1 MSSKSLNHDKMSKPF
16 EAEDLV
22 DLPVPT
28 SVQVSPS
35 GDRVLYSLATLAKE
49 SKSSIWL
56 AETDKSD
63 SARQI
68 TSGEHKDILPC
79 WCPTDQDLIAFISNR
94 GDKSGKGESSA
105 IYLFNLTGG
114 EPFPVTDVEK
124 RAGIE
129 SLQWSPDGRYIAY
142 ISPHEERSTPVKVYG
157 EYLEYNILRILD
169 IRSKQVQ
176 LVDIGRPVTNLAWS
190 PGSGQIA
197 FSTQQ
202 SPGLNSAIRNGS
214 QFDIYSFGDP
224 SSHKIYQFSDP
235 TTDLVWVNNCLY
247 FHAALRP
254 STSCSSQVPYVLPLN
269 HDTDSYRVVNNESDE
284 EMICEA
290 QSLEDFQ
297 DVESICS
304 YGQTIM
310 VFRHIGMTDQI
321 IAVDDTS
328 QSEAPS
334 KYPSQQT
341 LESRA
346 IHNWHVVSSESPTL
360 AFVTSDCQRPS
371 EVYSR
376 RLDNDTGLRK
386 LSNHGSHV
394 RAQTANFTARTF
406 TCHSTDGTTTIE
418 SLYVAPQ
425 PRDLTAKPPPTAILI
440 HGGPYDRLI
449 NCFNTLFWGPY
460 LLSRGYALL
469 CPNLRGSA
477 GRGDAF
483 ASAIQGR
490 IGTVDYDDLV
500 AVINHGHASDLLDK
514 NNLAI
519 GGWSGG
525 GFLTY
530 LALAKQDFDFRAAIP
545 GAGIT
550 DWDAFTETCDVPDFG
565 QDVSGSLPWD
575 SDEDDTYGRRS
586 SAVWLLKSMDHVR
599 PKPKVLILH
608 GESDER
614 VPIGQGVAFL
624 RGWRYWGG
632 DVEMVA
638 FPGEEHLIRGRSGL
652 VEMLGRVGGLLD
664 GCMEK

>member
-1 MSSKSLNHDKMSKPF
+1 MPKPF

-35 GDRVLYSLATLAKE
+35 GDRVLYSVATLAKE

-56 AETDKSD
+56 AKTDESD

-68 TSGEHKDILPC
+68 TSGEHKDVLTC
-79 WCPTDQDLIAFISNR
+79 WCPTDEDLIAFVSNR
-94 GDKSGKGESSA
+94 GDRSGKGESSA
-105 IYLFNLTGG
+105 IYLFNLLSG
-114 EPFPVTDVEK
+114 EPHPVTDVEK

-129 SLQWSPDGRYIAY
+129 SLQWSPDGRHIAY

-169 IRSKQVQ
+169 VHSRRVQV
-176 LVDIGRPVTNLAWS
+176 VDIGRHVTNLAWS
-190 PGSGQIA
+190 PASDHIA

-202 SPGLNSAIRNGS
+202 SPGPNSAIRHGS
-214 QFDIYSFGDP
+214 QFDIYSYGDP
-224 SSHKIYQFSDP
+224 SSRKIYHFSDP
-235 TTDLVWVNNCLY
+235 TVDLVWVNNSLY
-247 FHAALRP
+247 FHAALR
-254 STSCSSQVPYVLPLN
+254 SGTSCSSQVPYVLPLS

-284 EMICEA
+284 EMVCEA

-310 VFRHIGMTDQI
+310 VFRHVGMTDQI
-321 IAVDDTS
+321 VAVDDTS
-328 QSEAPS
+328 HSDTSQ
-334 KYPSQQT
+334 KYPSHCW

-346 IHNWHVVSSESPTL
+346 IHNWHVVSSGDPTL
-360 AFVTSDCQRPS
+360 AFVTSDCQRAP
-371 EVYSR
+371 EVYCR
-376 RLDNDTGLRK
+376 RLHSDSGLRK
-386 LSNHGSHV
+386 LSNHGSHL
-394 RAQTANFTARTF
+394 RSQTADFTARTI
-406 TCHSTDGTTTIE
+406 TCDSTDGTTTIE

-425 PRDLTAKPPPTAILI
+425 PRDPTTKPPPTAILI

-449 NCFNTLFWGPY
+449 NCFNTLYHYWGPY

-469 CPNLRGSA
+469 CPNLRGSS

-500 AVINHGHASDLLDK
+500 AVINHGNATNALDK
-514 NNLAI
+514 DNLAI
-519 GGWSGG
+519 SGWSGG
-525 GFLTY
+525 GFMTY
-530 LALAKQDFDFRAAIP
+530 LALAKQDFNFKAAIP
-545 GAGIT
+545 GAGIS
-550 DWDAFTETCDVPDFG
+550 DWDAFTETCDIPDFEY
-565 QDVSGSLPWD
+565 DVTGSLPWD
-575 SDEDDTYGRRS
+575 SHKDDTYGRRS
-586 SAVWLLKSMDHVR
+586 SAIWLLKSMDHKR

-608 GESDER
+608 GGSDER

-632 DVEMVA
+632 EVEMVV
-638 FPGEEHLIRGRSGL
+638 FPGEEHLIRSRSGL
-652 VEMLGRVGGLLD
+652 VEMLRRLGGLLD
-664 GCMEK
+664 GCMEQ

>member
-1 MSSKSLNHDKMSKPF
+1 MKRISKPF
-16 EAEDLV
+16 DAEDLV

-35 GDRVLYSLATLAKE
+35 GDRVLYSVATLAKE

-68 TSGEHKDILPC
+68 TSGEHKDVLPC
-79 WCPTDQDLIAFISNR
+79 WCSTDEDLIAFVSNR
-94 GDKSGKGESSA
+94 GDQSGKGESSA

-114 EPFPVTDVEK
+114 EPFPVTDVKK
-124 RAGIE
+124 RAGID
-129 SLQWSPDGRYIAY
+129 SLQWSPDGRHIAY
-142 ISPHEERSTPVKVYG
+142 ISPHEEERTPVKVYG
-157 EYLEYNILRILD
+157 EYLEYNIIRVLD
-169 IRSKQVQ
+169 VHSRKVQ
-176 LVDIGRPVTNLAWS
+176 LVDTGRHVTNLAWS
-190 PGSGQIA
+190 PDSDRIA
-197 FSTQQ
+197 FSSQQ
-202 SPGLNSAIRNGS
+202 TPGLNSAIRNGS

-224 SSHKIYQFSDP
+224 SSRRIYRFSDP
-235 TTDLVWVNNCLY
+235 TTDLVWVNNSLY
-247 FHAALRP
+247 FLAALRP
-254 STSCSSQVPYVLPLN
+254 GTSCSSQVPYVLPLN
-269 HDTDSYRVVNNESDE
+269 HDTDSYRVVNNESDDE
-284 EMICEA
+284 IICEA
-290 QSLEDFQ
+290 QSLENFQ
-297 DVESICS
+297 DAESICS

-310 VFRHIGMTDQI
+310 VFRHVGMRDQI
-321 IAVDDTS
+321 IQVDDAPQSETS
-328 QSEAPS
+328 Q
-334 KYPSQQT
+334 KHPSQEW
-341 LESRA
+341 LEPRA
-346 IHNWHVVSSESPTL
+346 IHNWQVVSAGTPTL
-360 AFVTSDCQRPS
+360 AFVTSDCQRPP
-371 EVYSR
+371 EVYCR
-376 RLDNDTGLRK
+376 RLHDETGLRK
-386 LSNHGSHV
+386 LSNHGSHL
-394 RAQTANFTARTF
+394 RAQTANFTARTI
-406 TCHSTDGTTTIE
+406 TCRSTDGITTIQ

-425 PRDLTAKPPPTAILI
+425 PWNLTTKPPPTAILI

-449 NCFNTLFWGPY
+449 NCFNTLYHYWGPY

-500 AVINHGHASDLLDK
+500 AVINHANACNLLDK

-550 DWDAFTETCDVPDFG
+550 DWDAFTETCDIPDFG
-565 QDVSGSLPWD
+565 HDVSGSLPWD
-575 SDEDDTYGRRS
+575 ADRDDTYGRRS
-586 SAVWLLKSMDHVR
+586 SAVWLLKSMDHKR

-614 VPIGQGVAFL
+614 VPIGQGVAFF

-632 DVEMVA
+632 EVEMVA
-638 FPGEEHLIRGRSGL
+638 FPGEEHLIRGREGL